1 MMHGEHEMMKKKKN
15 IMKGAT
21 KYNKMHEMDEDEEYE
36 MMEEGKKR
44 GLGKYSK
51 KFKKLKGK

>member
-1 MMHGEHEMMKKKKN
+1 MMKKKKN

-21 KYNKMHEMDEDEEYE
+21 KYNKMHEIDEDEEYE
-36 MMEEGKKR
+36 MMEEGKKK